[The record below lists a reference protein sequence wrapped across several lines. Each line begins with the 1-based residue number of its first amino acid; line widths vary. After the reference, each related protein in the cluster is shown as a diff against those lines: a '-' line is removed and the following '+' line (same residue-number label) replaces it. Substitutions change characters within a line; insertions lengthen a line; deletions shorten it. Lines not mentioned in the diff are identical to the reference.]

1 MLLQALLGI
10 SAHAPDNRLTVD
22 QPLLPDWLSS
32 LDIRDI
38 RVGGS
43 RLSLSF
49 RRSGTGGTGFSL
61 LEQQGDVRV
70 TMSA

>member
-10 SAHAPDNRLTVD
+10 TAHAPDNRLTVD
-22 QPLLPDWLSS
+22 QPRLPDWLSS
-32 LDIRDI
+32 LDICGI
-38 RVGGS
+38 RVGRS
-43 RLSLSF
+43 QLSLSF
-49 RRSGTGGTGFSL
+49 RRTGSGATGFSL